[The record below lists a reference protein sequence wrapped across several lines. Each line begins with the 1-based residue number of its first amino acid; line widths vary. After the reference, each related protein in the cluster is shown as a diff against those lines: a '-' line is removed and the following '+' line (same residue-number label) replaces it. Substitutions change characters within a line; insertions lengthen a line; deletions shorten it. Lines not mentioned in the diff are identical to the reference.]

1 MIEGKK
7 RLLNEQLR
15 YRIVLYKDVKLV
27 KKQQPPKTIPEPT
40 DEDERVRR
48 SKQAVLTATFRL
60 LSETGLTGVSV
71 DAVSR
76 LSGVAKTTI
85 YRHWPSRSALIL
97 DACAKLRPK
106 SELTDTGNL
115 KGDLTALALNMAD
128 RLRTARWATI
138 LPSIM
143 DAAERDPEL
152 AKLHAQLH
160 AEMTI
165 GFRTV
170 VERAQQ
176 RGEIPRNRG
185 VTEIVALVIGPLFY
199 RRWLSRET
207 IDDAFVKRV
216 IESAIGENQFAAR
229 SRRPQR

>member
-1 MIEGKK
+1 
-7 RLLNEQLR
+7 
-15 YRIVLYKDVKLV
+15 LV
-27 KKQQPPKTIPEPT
+27 KKEQLPEPIPEPT

-60 LSETGLTGVSV
+60 LSETGLTGVSI

-97 DACAKLRPK
+97 DACSKLRPK
-106 SELTDTGNL
+106 SELTDTSNL
-115 KGDLTALALNMAD
+115 KDDLTVLALNMAE

-152 AKLHAQLH
+152 AKLHVQLH
-160 AEMTI
+160 AEMTT

-170 VERAQQ
+170 IERAQR

-199 RRWLSRET
+199 RRWLSREA
-207 IDDAFVKRV
+207 IDDDFVKRV
-216 IESAIGENQFAAR
+216 IENAIGQSIHSKVTKVTKRRNRAQDQSAKRAENPR
-229 SRRPQR
+229 ENE

>member
-1 MIEGKK
+1 MGGRK
-7 RLLNEQLR
+7 RLLNEKLR

-27 KKQQPPKTIPEPT
+27 KKPQPPKPAPEPT
-40 DEDERVRR
+40 EEDERVRR

-60 LSETGLTGVSV
+60 LSETGLNGVSV
-71 DAVSR
+71 DAVAR
-76 LSGVAKTTI
+76 ISGVAKTTI

-97 DACAKLRPK
+97 DACSKLRPK
-106 SELTDTGNL
+106 SELTDTGSL
-115 KGDLTALALNMAD
+115 KDDLTALALNMAD

-160 AEMTI
+160 AEMTT

-170 VERAQQ
+170 IERAQQ
-176 RGEIPRNRG
+176 RGEVPRNRE

-199 RRWLSRET
+199 RRWLSREP
-207 IDDAFVKRV
+207 IDEEFVKQV
-216 IESAIGENQFAAR
+216 IESAIAANQSTAR
-229 SRRPQR
+229 SRRSQK

>member
-1 MIEGKK
+1 
-7 RLLNEQLR
+7 
-15 YRIVLYKDVKLV
+15 LV
-27 KKQQPPKTIPEPT
+27 KKQQLPKPTPEPT

-97 DACAKLRPK
+97 DACSKLRPK

-115 KGDLTALALNMAD
+115 KDDLTALALNMAE
-128 RLRTARWATI
+128 RLRTARWATV

-160 AEMTI
+160 AEMTT
-165 GFRTV
+165 GFRTII
-170 VERAQQ
+170 ERAQQ
-176 RGEIPRNRG
+176 RGEVPRNRG
-185 VTEIVALVIGPLFY
+185 VTEVVALVIGPLFY
-199 RRWLSRET
+199 RRWLSREP
-207 IDDAFVKRV
+207 IDDEFVKGV
-216 IESAIGENQFAAR
+216 IENAIGGRQPTAR
-229 SRRPQR
+229 SRRSQR